1 MYVLLSVESC
11 YVLRHVMLHL
21 VVSVMHEYSVLHIN
35 FSHFLLCMYM
45 YMYVWCTSELPVSMK
60 ALKCKTLGAII
71 YRHHGIVINNVHVAC
86 ACVNILN

>member
-1 MYVLLSVESC
+1 
-11 YVLRHVMLHL
+11 
-21 VVSVMHEYSVLHIN
+21 
-35 FSHFLLCMYM
+35 M

-86 ACVNILN
+86 ACVNILIMFYYIRTRTCTDMGKYTEVWQRLSSESIALACYLA